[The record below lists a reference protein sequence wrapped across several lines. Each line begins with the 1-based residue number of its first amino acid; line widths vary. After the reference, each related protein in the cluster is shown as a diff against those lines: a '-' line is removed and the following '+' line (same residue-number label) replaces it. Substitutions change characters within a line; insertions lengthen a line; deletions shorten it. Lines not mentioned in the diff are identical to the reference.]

1 MQEKATGW
9 VKRLSQD
16 EYSMMKS
23 LPSNILIQQLDYESG
38 TYYIQLSYNLLT
50 KGLAIEYLK
59 NVIKEFHHDPLF
71 MLELYEESS
80 I

>member
-1 MQEKATGW
+1 MHSYLNDINAVNHLGSF
-9 VKRLSQD
+9 V
-16 EYSMMKS
+16 S
-23 LPSNILIQQLDYESG
+23 LVDYGGG